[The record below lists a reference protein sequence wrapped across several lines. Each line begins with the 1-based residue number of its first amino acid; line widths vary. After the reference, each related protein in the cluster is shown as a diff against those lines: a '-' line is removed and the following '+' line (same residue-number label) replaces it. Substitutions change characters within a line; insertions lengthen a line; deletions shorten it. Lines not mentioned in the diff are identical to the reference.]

1 MEPFGVL
8 RSRVVLFP
16 RNDIDTDQIIPAEYT
31 LLPSKAEIAKGLFA
45 RLRAE
50 EADFPLNDPRARH
63 CRILLAGENFGCG
76 SSREQAVWALVENGF
91 RAVIGRSFGDIF
103 RNNAVQN
110 GLLLVELGQQEHQA
124 LVTLLSAQPDFEII
138 IDLPAKILRA
148 GNLVTDF
155 AVDDFSHE
163 LLTRGHDTLEYL
175 LARKEE
181 VERYEREQTHPTIRL
196 RLTRK
201 DLAPAH

>member
-1 MEPFGVL
+1 MEPFGVFQ
-8 RSRVVLFP
+8 SQVVLLP

-31 LLPSKAEIAKGLFA
+31 LLPTRAEIAKGLFA

-76 SSREQAVWALVENGF
+76 SSREHAVWALVENGF
-91 RAVIGRSFGDIF
+91 RAVIARSFGDIF
-103 RNNAVQN
+103 RNNAVKN
-110 GLLLVELGQQEHQA
+110 GLLLVEVGQQEHHA
-124 LVTLLSAQPDFEII
+124 LVASLSVHRDLEII

-148 GNLVTDF
+148 GNIVIDF

-163 LLTRGHDTLEYL
+163 LLTKGHDALEYL
-175 LARKEE
+175 LTRKEE

-196 RLTRK
+196 RLTRQ
-201 DLAPAH
+201 DLGPAH